1 MFGSSRDTL
10 RGPQF
15 RSMLGRIQN
24 AVRGGDNLALMV
36 NPITI
41 LTAQKEDPDG
51 LILTFS
57 DGTTAA
63 YLVDELLELRP
74 HREPT
79 EYMQEITDVRP
90 HLSLV
95 KGFNPN

>member
-1 MFGSSRDTL
+1 M
-10 RGPQF
+10 
-15 RSMLGRIQN
+15 
-24 AVRGGDNLALMV
+24 RGGDNLALMA

-57 DGTTAA
+57 DGMTAA

-95 KGFNPN
+95 KGFVTN

>member
-1 MFGSSRDTL
+1 MMNS
-10 RGPQF
+10 
-15 RSMLGRIQN
+15 
-24 AVRGGDNLALMV
+24 
-36 NPITI
+36 ITI
-41 LTAQKEDPDG
+41 LTVETDAPDG

-63 YLVDELLELRP
+63 YLVDEMLELRP

-79 EYMQEITDVRP
+79 DYAKRIANVFP

-95 KGFNPN
+95 KGLIRN

>member
-1 MFGSSRDTL
+1 MF
-10 RGPQF
+10 
-15 RSMLGRIQN
+15 GRIQK
-24 AVRGGDNLALMV
+24 AVRGRNNLEPMV

-41 LTAQKEDPDG
+41 LAVQKEDPDG

-63 YLVDELLELRP
+63 YLVDEMLELRP

-79 EYMQEITDVRP
+79 EYMLEITDVRP

-95 KGFNPN
+95 KGFQPKLKQAHHGL

>member
-1 MFGSSRDTL
+1 M
-10 RGPQF
+10 
-15 RSMLGRIQN
+15 
-24 AVRGGDNLALMV
+24 A

-41 LTAQKEDPDG
+41 LTAEIEDPDG

-63 YLVDELLELRP
+63 FLVEEMLELRP
-74 HREPT
+74 YRESL
-79 EYMQEITDVRP
+79 EDAQETADAEARPRP

-95 KGFNPN
+95 KGFVLN

>member
-1 MFGSSRDTL
+1 M
-10 RGPQF
+10 
-15 RSMLGRIQN
+15 
-24 AVRGGDNLALMV
+24 AY
-36 NPITI
+36 PIKI
-41 LTAQKEDPDG
+41 LTAEIEYPEG

-63 YLVDELLELRP
+63 FLVEEMLELRP

-79 EYMQEITDVRP
+79 VYAHETAEEYPHP

-95 KGFNPN
+95 KGFVLN

>member
-1 MFGSSRDTL
+1 MD
-10 RGPQF
+10 
-15 RSMLGRIQN
+15 
-24 AVRGGDNLALMV
+24 D
-36 NPITI
+36 PITI
-41 LTAQKEDPDG
+41 LTVEMEAPDG

-63 YLVDELLELRP
+63 YLVEEMLELRP

-79 EYMQEITDVRP
+79 EAPQRIVEERPRP